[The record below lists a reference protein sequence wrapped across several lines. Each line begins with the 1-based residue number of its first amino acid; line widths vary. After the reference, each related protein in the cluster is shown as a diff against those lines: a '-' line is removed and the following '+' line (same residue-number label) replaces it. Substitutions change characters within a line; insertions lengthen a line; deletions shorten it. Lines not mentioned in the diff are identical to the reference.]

1 MSDALILPLSATL
14 GDIDTH
20 ALTRDSEAQHSVAA
34 AARRP
39 RAHRVGMLHAGYRA
53 AIDGQRVALINLS
66 LTGAQIR
73 SLTRVLPEQP
83 AIIKIGWPQDEQS
96 CAAIAR
102 VRWVELDG
110 EPSGAPIIYRVG
122 LAFETWDV
130 RKLKDIMRHC
140 GRMFGQKPEM
150 IDP

>member
-1 MSDALILPLSATL
+1 MADALLLPLSATL
-14 GDIDTH
+14 GDVDAD
-20 ALTRDSEAQHSVAA
+20 ALTRNSDAPRRVVAA
-34 AARRP
+34 APRP
-39 RAHRVGMLHAGYRA
+39 RANRVGMLHAGYRA
-53 AIDGQRVALINLS
+53 AIDGQRVALVNLS

-96 CAAIAR
+96 CAALAR
-102 VRWVELDG
+102 VRWVELDDERSG
-110 EPSGAPIIYRVG
+110 EQVIYRVG

-130 RKLKDIMRHC
+130 KKLKDIVRHC
-140 GRMFGQKPEM
+140 ERMFGRKPEM

>member
-1 MSDALILPLSATL
+1 MADALILPLSAALADVDADTL
-14 GDIDTH
+14 T
-20 ALTRDSEAQHSVAA
+20 LDSEAPRRVAA
-34 AARRP
+34 AALRP

-53 AIDGQRVALINLS
+53 AVDGQRVALINLS

-83 AIIKIGWPQDEQS
+83 AIIKIGWPQDQQS
-96 CAAIAR
+96 CAALAR

-110 EPSGAPIIYRVG
+110 EPSAEQMIYRVG

-130 RKLKDIMRHC
+130 KKLKDIMRHC